1 MIVKLKP
8 TRREAVLPTLPV
20 YRISVKQYYRMIN
33 AGVFSPETRIE
44 LLEGLLVPKMT
55 FNPPHPVAVGLW
67 GDAIRPLLPKGWCV
81 RTQSSAETSD
91 SVPEPDGAVLRGAQR
106 DYRDHHPRSKEVGM
120 FAEVSDTTLTHDQT
134 VKQRIYA
141 RARIPIYWIV
151 NLRDRQV
158 EVYTDPSG
166 PTSSPRYRHKQIYE
180 EDQSVPLVLDGK
192 KVGSIAVRDLLP

>member
-1 MIVKLKP
+1 
-8 TRREAVLPTLPV
+8 
-20 YRISVKQYYRMIN
+20 
-33 AGVFSPETRIE
+33 
-44 LLEGLLVPKMT
+44 
-55 FNPPHPVAVGLW
+55 
-67 GDAIRPLLPKGWCV
+67 
-81 RTQSSAETSD
+81 
-91 SVPEPDGAVLRGAQR
+91 
-106 DYRDHHPRSKEVGM
+106 
-120 FAEVSDTTLTHDQT
+120 VSDTTLTHDQT